1 MTGSIGPRLATY
13 STGSM
18 LPKGD
23 VFDVVVVGGGMVGA
37 TFASLLAANPLT
49 AALRVLLLDRAPPPE
64 APSTLPPV
72 PGLRVSTLT
81 PASMRLIEKAGAWR
95 DVAPPH
101 SAAFDTMQARA
112 LVMPATS
119 IHCMQAPCPCSMALG
134 HMITHFAPAT
144 AGVGQQRQGLRALQR
159 VCSWRD
165 HDEPRGRERRA
176 AGCPAAPAAPAWSLH
191 RASLAGTPSAHLSP
205 KIRVN
210 WLAEFVRRV
219 SVPCASTATGLSCAG
234 VPGSL

>member
-1 MTGSIGPRLATY
+1 
-13 STGSM
+13 
-18 LPKGD
+18 
-23 VFDVVVVGGGMVGA
+23 MVGA

-81 PASMRLIEKAGAWR
+81 PASVRLIEKAGAWR

-112 LVMPATS
+112 HPVPANS
-119 IHCMQAPCPCSMALG
+119 LHCMQAPCQYSMALRR
-134 HMITHFAPAT
+134 MITHFAPVT

-159 VCSWRD
+159 VCGRRD

-176 AGCPAAPAAPAWSLH
+176 AGCPAASAAPAWSLH
-191 RASLAGTPSAHLSP
+191 RASLAGTPSAHPSP
-205 KIRVN
+205 TIKVN
-210 WLAEFVRRV
+210 WLGEFGRRV
-219 SVPCASTATGLSCAG
+219 SVSCASTTTGLSCAG
-234 VPGSL
+234 VPGLR